1 MAVIYM
7 WKSYI
12 KENFMVK
19 LTDEEG
25 NTHVVPYAPY
35 FREILQCE
43 NSIEILEKFIKS
55 ANTVQ
60 QELEKK
66 YYNYIF
72 GLSLISY
79 SCFANTIGLFA
90 RGFKLCND
98 QIFQLN
104 LLISIFISLLGISI
118 KFLNN
123 NSEYEIEKNQAKA
136 TLYLLK
142 RELHEFE
149 RKKRQLL
156 SDQEELLK
164 ENRILDSN
172 NEKEGE
178 IFDLQSKL
186 EFERIQN
193 MVSYVNTF
201 IEERLDPFCS
211 DSTTHLRV
219 SEMERLSR
227 VLSPKDR
234 EKCNDVL

>member
-66 YYNYIF
+66 HDVYTQGRTLLFCSSFVNLMECLANRINQFNNPISEGITFINIGISCF
-72 GLSLISY
+72 GLSMMFWAI
-79 SCFANTIGLFA
+79 T
-90 RGFKLCND
+90 
-98 QIFQLN
+98 
-104 LLISIFISLLGISI
+104 
-118 KFLNN
+118 
-123 NSEYEIEKNQAKA
+123 SEYGIEKKQAQA